1 MGRLQHELG
10 LVEQLRAQC
19 QVERHREPLGGTV
32 NGEGAGAARRSEPG
46 QSPLKT

>member
-1 MGRLQHELG
+1 MGRFQHELG

-32 NGEGAGAARRSEPG
+32 NGEGAREPAVPNRVG
-46 QSPLKT
+46 HL